1 MDERAPDHR
10 KIMRG
15 YKKRKAEVVTWIM
28 GRMNGAA
35 QETRTAES
43 LFILAIIERA
53 FIDAFLIFAEDSW
66 RAEARRY
73 LSAPSFR
80 VHLGFIGIDYEW
92 ALEQVATMA
101 MAIKEIETE
110 ESHEIDEERIISN
123 KHCGPANLGGVRVV
137 CEKIDD
143 RDS

>member
-1 MDERAPDHR
+1 
-10 KIMRG
+10 MRG
-15 YKKRKAEVVTWIM
+15 YRKRKAEVVTWIM

-101 MAIKEIETE
+101 MAIKEIEKE
-110 ESHEIDEERIISN
+110 ESHEIDEWRNGRGS
-123 KHCGPANLGGVRVV
+123 HCGSVAIAGVRVV
-137 CEKIDD
+137 GEKTDGRSD
-143 RDS
+143 GG